1 MAVITVGGL
10 EHRHAPNPRMHTE
23 DWSKEY
29 PTLNTD
35 APYLINKY
43 TGDILPNT
51 PEFRERSDVLEPYY
65 GAVNGSAPSAAEQ
78 ALAKTAPQSADL
90 VGDMG
95 AL

>member
-1 MAVITVGGL
+1 MAVSIVGGV

-23 DWSKEY
+23 DWNSEY
-29 PTLNTD
+29 PALNTD
-35 APYLINKY
+35 APFLINKF

-65 GAVNGSAPSAAEQ
+65 GAANGGAPSAAEM
-78 ALAKTAPQSADL
+78 ALAKVDP

>member
-1 MAVITVGGL
+1 MAVSIVGGV

-23 DWSKEY
+23 DWNSEY
-29 PTLNTD
+29 PPLNTD
-35 APYLINKY
+35 APYLINKF

-65 GAVNGSAPSAAEQ
+65 GSANGRAPSAAES
-78 ALAKTAPQSADL
+78 ALAKVDPQVADP